1 MDSCGNQGYTLSPAF
16 STVDKMN
23 SGITQFCG
31 HLMIWIGAVFFVGQ
45 LDGAGDSPRL
55 PQGYISLFDGKSLHG
70 WNGPKESFR
79 IEEGAIVGGQ
89 LLQPIPKNQ
98 FLTTEQSY
106 TNFILKLKFKLVG
119 DNTNA
124 GVQFRSQRIP
134 NHHEMIGYQAD
145 LGQKY
150 WGALYDESRRNKI
163 LSGPELPE
171 IMKVIKLGEWND
183 YTIRANGK
191 RIQLT
196 INGMKTVDYTETDDS
211 LEQSGLIGLQIHSG
225 QPGEAWYKDIM
236 IQPLP

>member
-1 MDSCGNQGYTLSPAF
+1 MVWMGAIFFIGELSWAGEDARVPQGYT
-16 STVDKMN
+16 
-23 SGITQFCG
+23 
-31 HLMIWIGAVFFVGQ
+31 
-45 LDGAGDSPRL
+45 
-55 PQGYISLFDGKSLHG
+55 SLFDGATFHG
-70 WNGPKESFR
+70 WNGPMESFR
-79 IEEGAIVGGQ
+79 IQDGAIVGGQ
-89 LLQPIPKNQ
+89 LQQPIPKNQ
-98 FLTTEQSY
+98 FLTSDHSY

-119 DNTNA
+119 ENTNA

-163 LSGPELPE
+163 LSGPELPGVLE
-171 IMKVIKLGEWND
+171 VLKHGDWND

-196 INGMKTVDYTETDDS
+196 INGMKTVDYTEADDS
-211 LEQSGLIGLQIHSG
+211 LEQFGLIGLQIHSG

-236 IQPLP
+236 IRPLP